1 MDPIKSVAFIGAGN
15 MGAPMARCAL
25 RAGYALTICD
35 RNPAVRDAFAAQGV
49 RTTADVADCAA
60 ADAIIVLLANDAQIT
75 EAMLGE
81 RGLAQAIPAGHHP
94 LVCMMSTTLPS
105 TLRALEAPLAAAG
118 ACLLDAPISGGIVG
132 AQDGTLTIMLGGSQ
146 KDVLR
151 AQPLMQAMGKGIFH
165 CGALGSAA
173 VTKIINN
180 MLCVTN
186 MFLAAEAVEL
196 AAAHGV
202 DFEHLAPVLEVST
215 GLNFLTA
222 DATAG
227 RAQYRAW
234 VPTEAAF
241 ADIHRIISKDLHLA
255 MALGDA
261 ASLDLGMLKQVSGFV
276 DEHGGQA
283 GARWKRAGEPPH
295 TE

>member
-186 MFLAAEAVEL
+186 MFLTAEAVEL

-202 DFEHLAPVLEVST
+202 DFEHLAPVLLS
-215 GLNFLTA
+215 L
-222 DATAG
+222 
-227 RAQYRAW
+227 
-234 VPTEAAF
+234 
-241 ADIHRIISKDLHLA
+241 IHI
-255 MALGDA
+255 
-261 ASLDLGMLKQVSGFV
+261 
-276 DEHGGQA
+276 
-283 GARWKRAGEPPH
+283 
-295 TE
+295 